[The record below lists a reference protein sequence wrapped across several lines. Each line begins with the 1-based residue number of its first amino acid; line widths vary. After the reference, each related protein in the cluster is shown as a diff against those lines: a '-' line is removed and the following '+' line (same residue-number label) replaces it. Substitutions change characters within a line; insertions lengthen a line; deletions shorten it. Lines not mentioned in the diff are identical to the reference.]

1 MTIVSQKVTRK
12 FFLVGVANN
21 GLKIWRKRLNLLIK
35 IRLGLCLI
43 NLRIRNLWK
52 GIPGLEQLG
61 MKQDWVLKNLHR
73 RRD

>member
-21 GLKIWRKRLNLLIK
+21 GLKMWRKRLNLLIK

-43 NLRIRNLWK
+43 NLRIRNLWDVD
-52 GIPGLEQLG
+52 GFT
-61 MKQDWVLKNLHR
+61 
-73 RRD
+73 